1 MGPQAGNVLQR
12 NMGEKVAFPPEFD
25 LLVACCRRPV
35 TAEGDADLRRRAAT
49 VDWPK
54 FLKIAER
61 QRVDGIAYDSL
72 RRAGVAL
79 PAEAGRT
86 LAAAAA
92 RIASHNLFQAAES
105 LRLHQRLSAAGVDH
119 LFVKGLTLNALAWR
133 SLALKRAVDIDILVD
148 PERYE
153 TAICV
158 MEEAGYR
165 CVYPESSDHAEI
177 LRYSLAVKDSG
188 WRGPGGIAVELH
200 RRLTPNPVLLPTLD
214 VRSPRQEVEI
224 APGIALPTFA
234 RDELVA
240 YLMVHGGLTAWS
252 RLKWAADLAALLAGA
267 DAAEIERL
275 HARAAELAPGR
286 SAAQALLVCNR
297 LFGTPLTPALAETL
311 RGDRIARYLEK
322 AALKTMGQGG
332 AATELHEQK
341 LGTARLNLSIL
352 FLHRGLRFKAT
363 EVRRKLAALR
373 RAAGARM

>member
-1 MGPQAGNVLQR
+1 MRAQSGNVLQR

-35 TAEGDADLRRRAAT
+35 TAEGDAELRRRAEGI
-49 VDWPK
+49 DWDR
-54 FLKIAER
+54 FLRIAER

-72 RRAGVAL
+72 RRASVPIPPQASEAL
-79 PAEAGRT
+79 ASAAGRI
-86 LAAAAA
+86 A
-92 RIASHNLFQAAES
+92 RSNLFQAAEA
-105 LRLHQRLSAAGVDH
+105 LRLHQRLTAAGVDH
-119 LFVKGLTLNALAWR
+119 LFVKGLTLNALAWG
-133 SLALKRAVDIDILVD
+133 SLALKRAIDIDILVD
-148 PERYE
+148 PETYE
-153 TAICV
+153 VAIGV
-158 MEEAGYR
+158 MADAGYR
-165 CVYPESSDHAEI
+165 CVYPESEDRAEI

-188 WRGPGGIAVELH
+188 WRGPGGVAVELH
-200 RRLTPNPVLLPTLD
+200 RRLTPNPVLLPTLG
-214 VRSPRQEVEI
+214 VKSPRQDVQI

-234 RDELVA
+234 HDELVA

-252 RLKWAADLAALLAGA
+252 RLKWVADLAALLARA
-267 DAAEIERL
+267 DAAEIDRL
-275 HARAAELAPGR
+275 HARTAELAPGR

-297 LFGTPLTPALAETL
+297 LFGTPLSPALAATL

-332 AATELHEQK
+332 AATELHEQR